1 MRVMVLISVT
11 GHIVVAGIDNYILPP
26 TYFIFPLPFDQ
37 HLSWSWLFAWWV
49 TQTFISAGTRHW

>member
-26 TYFIFPLPFDQ
+26 TYFIFSLPFDQ
-37 HLSWSWLFAWWV
+37 HLTGHGCLP
-49 TQTFISAGTRHW
+49 GG